1 MFGLIPT
8 GLRRKRQIAE
18 GNYVSRSNQPQ
29 MKADRHGFK
38 QTEFTGRLNGFIREY
53 PVNSFTGNSAPD
65 FHGCSLMNELDSQR
79 ENSLCLNG

>member
-8 GLRRKRQIAE
+8 GLRRKKQIAE

-38 QTEFTGRLNGFIREY
+38 QTEFTIGRLTDLS
-53 PVNSFTGNSAPD
+53 VNILSTASQGIQPQIFTD
-65 FHGCSLMNELDSQR
+65 VR
-79 ENSLCLNG
+79 